1 MKKLLLPCFFVLFT
15 SLPVFSQISFN
26 SILNSFDGFENG
38 DFKQDLENNN
48 FTLERTDPRG
58 AIEKWISNPN
68 PDGTDKGITIEK
80 KTFPRNSL
88 WIVFDRH
95 PLFYEI
101 QYEVIKNCEHTGFFG
116 CSEIETWDAYKHISG
131 IEFRL
136 IVLPD
141 SEETGVYVI
150 EVIEK

>member
-1 MKKLLLPCFFVLFT
+1 MKKLLLPCLFVLFT

-38 DFKQDLENNN
+38 NFKQHLEDNS
-48 FTLERTDPRG
+48 FTLERTNSR
-58 AIEKWISNPN
+58 ATIETWIAKPN
-68 PDGTDKGITIEK
+68 PDNADEGITIEK
-80 KTFPRNSL
+80 KTFPWNSL

-95 PLFYEI
+95 PLYYEI
-101 QYEVIKNCEHTGFFG
+101 QYEVIKNCDHTGFFG
-116 CSEIETWDAYKHISG
+116 CSEVETWDAYKHISG

-136 IVLPD
+136 IELPD
-141 SEETGVYVI
+141 SQETGVYVI